1 MGKYPSGYG
10 RGRYGRTRSGRES
23 SESQFEMEHASEES
37 SSSHRGQYK
46 DAQIAKLA
54 LRVLDQEVGSWD
66 LAISWGLSVVHV
78 ECLARGT
85 NLVVIIASSRAD
97 VDAREVSAWLDE
109 HAGAMRS
116 ALARVL
122 ARKRVPGLSVQY
134 AGARAV
140 QNDIVEEQN
149 EQGGEE

>member
-1 MGKYPSGYG
+1 
-10 RGRYGRTRSGRES
+10 
-23 SESQFEMEHASEES
+23 MEHESEES
-37 SSSHRGQYK
+37 SSSHRSQYK
-46 DAQIAKLA
+46 DAQIAKIA

-85 NLVVIIASSRAD
+85 HLAVIVASSRAD
-97 VDAREVSAWLDE
+97 VDAREVSAWLDD

-134 AGARAV
+134 AGVRAV
-140 QNDIVEEQN
+140 QNDMVEEQT
-149 EQGGEE
+149 EEGGEE